1 MILTFSYVSRLV
13 LCPYPRFLVFK
24 PRATDGIVLHHRL
37 RGVPWQ
43 ENALITAERIDAP
56 SVENAMQSKM
66 RRTFAIFAPGVSL
79 RRRVVFSLAI
89 VRLILAPVILL
100 AIYYL
105 FEMGWI
111 VDRIV
116 NVDAP
121 AATLAQQASIQ
132 MLEARRAER
141 NFFLLRDDSDLKAN
155 DDSMA
160 SVNSVLSQI
169 RSLQPEEQKSIQDA
183 LDAVT
188 LYQQQ
193 FATAVSYLLQ
203 PGQAQRDRI
212 QAVVRNYEHD
222 LDDLVRQSR
231 QKSRAK
237 LIDDLRGQVNSFDNQ
252 ITSTLQA
259 SDPKLR
265 QVAIELDTSSHELF
279 SLTSSLE
286 ARNWRRVQDDHQS
299 ARKLLHR
306 AEWVLSI
313 VSAVTILLSIW
324 ISIILPRQVVKPL
337 ISLKQAVDHAVS
349 GDYEVELEM
358 QGKGE
363 IVELAKSVRNL
374 ITHLTTTRQP
384 A

>member
-1 MILTFSYVSRLV
+1 MQSRI
-13 LCPYPRFLVFK
+13 RRSFAVF
-24 PRATDGIVLHHRL
+24 
-37 RGVPWQ
+37 
-43 ENALITAERIDAP
+43 AP
-56 SVENAMQSKM
+56 S
-66 RRTFAIFAPGVSL
+66 VSL
-79 RRRVVFSLAI
+79 RRRVVLSLAL

-105 FEMGWI
+105 FYMGLI

-141 NFFLLRDDSDLKAN
+141 NFFLLRDNTDLEAN
-155 DDSMA
+155 HGSLA
-160 SVNSVLSQI
+160 SVSGIVSQI
-169 RSLQPEEQKSIQDA
+169 RNLQPQEQKTIQDV
-183 LDAVT
+183 LDAAG

-193 FATAVSYLLQ
+193 FATAVSYMSQ
-203 PGQAQRDRI
+203 PGQAQRDRV
-212 QAVVRNYEHD
+212 QAVVRNYERD
-222 LDDLVRQSR
+222 LDDLVHQGRHES
-231 QKSRAK
+231 KTK
-237 LIDDLRGQVNSFDNQ
+237 LIDDLRTRVDSFDSQ

-259 SDPKLR
+259 SDPQLR
-265 QVAIELDTSSHELF
+265 QVAIELDTSSHEIF
-279 SLTSSLE
+279 SLMSSLE
-286 ARNWRRVQDDHQS
+286 ARNWQRVQDDHQD

-324 ISIILPRQVVKPL
+324 ISFVLPRQVVKPL
-337 ISLKQAVDHAVS
+337 LSLKQAVDHALS
-349 GDYEVELEM
+349 GDYEVELQL

-363 IVELAKSVRNL
+363 VVELAKSVHTL
-374 ITHLTTTRQP
+374 IMHLTRTRQP

>member
-1 MILTFSYVSRLV
+1 MQSRI
-13 LCPYPRFLVFK
+13 RRSFAVF
-24 PRATDGIVLHHRL
+24 
-37 RGVPWQ
+37 
-43 ENALITAERIDAP
+43 AP
-56 SVENAMQSKM
+56 S
-66 RRTFAIFAPGVSL
+66 VSL
-79 RRRVVFSLAI
+79 RRRVVFSLAL

-105 FEMGWI
+105 FEMGLI

-141 NFFLLRDDSDLKAN
+141 NFFLLRDNTDLKAN
-155 DDSMA
+155 RGSLA
-160 SVNSVLSQI
+160 SVSSVLSQI
-169 RSLQPEEQKSIQDA
+169 RSLQSQEQKTIQDV
-183 LDAVT
+183 LDAVG

-193 FATAVSYLLQ
+193 FTTAVSYLSQ

-212 QAVVRNYEHD
+212 QAVVRNYERD
-222 LDDLVRQSR
+222 LNDLVRQGR
-231 QKSRAK
+231 QESKAK
-237 LIDDLRGQVNSFDNQ
+237 LIDDLRSGVNSFDSQ

-259 SDPKLR
+259 SDPQLR
-265 QVAIELDTSSHELF
+265 QVAIELDTSSQEIF
-279 SLTSSLE
+279 SLMSSLE
-286 ARNWRRVQDDHQS
+286 ARNWQRVQDDHQN

-324 ISIILPRQVVKPL
+324 ISFVLPRQVVKPL
-337 ISLKQAVDHAVS
+337 LSLKQAVDQAIS
-349 GDYEVELEM
+349 GDYEVELQL

-363 IVELAKSVRNL
+363 VVELAKSVHTL
-374 ITHLTTTRQP
+374 ITHLTRTRQP

>member
-1 MILTFSYVSRLV
+1 MQSRI
-13 LCPYPRFLVFK
+13 RRSFAVF
-24 PRATDGIVLHHRL
+24 
-37 RGVPWQ
+37 
-43 ENALITAERIDAP
+43 AP
-56 SVENAMQSKM
+56 S
-66 RRTFAIFAPGVSL
+66 VSL
-79 RRRVVFSLAI
+79 RRRVVFSLAL

-105 FEMGWI
+105 FEMGLI

-132 MLEARRAER
+132 MFEARRAER
-141 NFFLLRDDSDLKAN
+141 NFFLLRDNTDLKAN
-155 DDSMA
+155 RGSLA
-160 SVNSVLSQI
+160 SVSSVLSQI
-169 RSLQPEEQKSIQDA
+169 RSLQSQEQKTIQDV
-183 LDAVT
+183 LDAVG

-193 FATAVSYLLQ
+193 FTTAVSYLSQ

-212 QAVVRNYEHD
+212 QAVVRNYERD
-222 LDDLVRQSR
+222 LNDLVRQGR
-231 QKSRAK
+231 QESKAK
-237 LIDDLRGQVNSFDNQ
+237 LIDDLRSGVNSFDSQ

-259 SDPKLR
+259 SDPQLR
-265 QVAIELDTSSHELF
+265 QVAIELDTSSQEIF
-279 SLTSSLE
+279 SLMSSLE
-286 ARNWRRVQDDHQS
+286 ARNWQRVQDDHQN

-324 ISIILPRQVVKPL
+324 ISFILPRQVVKPL
-337 ISLKQAVDHAVS
+337 LSLKQAVDQAIS
-349 GDYEVELEM
+349 GDYEIELQL

-363 IVELAKSVRNL
+363 VVELAKSVHTL
-374 ITHLTTTRQP
+374 IMHLTRTRQP